1 MICLALVASTA
12 MPGVA
17 YFIIGMQYAYYSRDI
32 NPDWESDAIFYLC
45 MEFAWVFLVW
55 VTIGTEKALFGHMGE
70 KLTFELRVKLIEE
83 LLHK

>member
-1 MICLALVASTA
+1 
-12 MPGVA
+12 
-17 YFIIGMQYAYYSRDI
+17 
-32 NPDWESDAIFYLC
+32 